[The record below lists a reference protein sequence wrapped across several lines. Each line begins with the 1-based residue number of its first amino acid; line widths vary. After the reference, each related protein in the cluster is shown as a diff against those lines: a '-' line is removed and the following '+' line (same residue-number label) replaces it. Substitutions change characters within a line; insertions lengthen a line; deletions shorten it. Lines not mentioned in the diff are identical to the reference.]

1 MARCGQLDLLVYRL
15 MTFHLGKGITMK
27 RASSGTGALDGAK
40 LWRPGYYTDGPEY
53 EAALS
58 VACSAFRTTF
68 VRGDGQWQQVY
79 GCYRLTFW
87 R

>member
-1 MARCGQLDLLVYRL
+1 
-15 MTFHLGKGITMK
+15 MK
-27 RASSGTGALDGAK
+27 RASSGKEAVDGAK
-40 LWRPGYYTDGPEY
+40 RWRPGYYTDGPGY

-68 VRGDGQWQQVY
+68 VRGDGQGGQQVY